1 MQLGATD
8 RWGALGPSGDPSMSV
23 QDQMISP
30 APLVGLFGLGQAN
43 GVAMNMGMQWVL
55 LLGGAAAGW
64 WFTRKQKKIGW
75 RVAGAVG
82 GYFVGGMAIGVMTS
96 MNKA

>member
-1 MQLGATD
+1 MQLGAAE

-43 GVAMNMGMQWVL
+43 GNGAMTAMQWVL
-55 LLGGAAAGW
+55 LLGGAGAGW
-64 WFTRKQKKIGW
+64 WLTRKKKKIGW
-75 RVAGAVG
+75 RLGGMVA
-82 GYFVGGMAIGVMTS
+82 GYFVGGMVAAAVTKT
-96 MNKA
+96 KA